1 MTTKHILDQ
10 AAFEELLDI
19 HGSHV
24 ERWPEAMREP
34 LARLLESSTLARMRW
49 AEATELDAW
58 LGAVPEIEPAS
69 DLVARIA
76 SLPALHP
83 RSERLGWWPFGNP
96 LAPLLAWGAAA
107 ALGVALGVFV
117 APGLDIDLEMDLD
130 SSADDADAVAE
141 VLAPDDGEAVDD
153 DGSDEWTE
161 VSGLVMGADWAP
173 EDE

>member
-1 MTTKHILDQ
+1 MSTKDALDQ
-10 AAFEELLDI
+10 ATFEQLLEI
-19 HGSHV
+19 HGSRS
-24 ERWPEAMREP
+24 ERWPEALREP
-34 LARLLESSTLARMRW
+34 LARWLESSEAARARW

-58 LGAVPEIEPAS
+58 LAAMPEIEPAP

-83 RSERLGWWPFGNP
+83 RPERLGWWPFGNP

-107 ALGVALGVFV
+107 ALGVALGVMA
-117 APGLDIDLEMDLD
+117 APELDFELG
-130 SSADDADAVAE
+130 SGDDADAVAE
-141 VLAPDDGEAVDD
+141 VFAPDEDEALDD
-153 DGSDEWTE
+153 DGADDWTE